1 MSCCSL
7 DHQVVITL
15 NKGIVTLQVHLQN
28 YRNIFQRIAVAIKYV
43 FGYRSK
49 YGDWDEL
56 ILDESHISQLEEVV
70 LYLKGKV

>member
-15 NKGIVTLQVHLQN
+15 NKGIVTLQIHLKN
-28 YRNIFQRIAVAIKYV
+28 YRNFFQRVIVGIKYI
-43 FGYRSK
+43 FGYKSK

-56 ILDESHISQLEEVV
+56 ILDESHIPQLEEVIA
-70 LYLKGKV
+70 YLKGKA